1 MPERATAA
9 ERLHRLLYALPAAA
23 REGGVPVDAL
33 AQRFGIDAAEVLR
46 DLEEATAASYHRPAG
61 SADPFSILIEAGQ
74 AGAVVEVQTTGEFE
88 RPVRL
93 TPKES
98 LTLVLGLRAMAA
110 DVEQEQRDGV
120 LELAKRMERELGS
133 SLVHAERERSHGSK
147 VQPAED
153 AHDGALDPDAVLAAA
168 AERRCCCA
176 IRYIKPGGAP
186 EDRTIE
192 PWRLVSSAGRS
203 YVLARDVAADD
214 LRLFRTDRVL
224 AAETVEGESFEVP
237 EDFDVSEHLKDG
249 RAFFAR
255 EVETV
260 TVRYA
265 EPAARWVA
273 ESLGTPRGEDGSVT
287 FEHAVADRTW
297 LVRRVL
303 SYGGAAVV
311 VAPEEIRREV
321 AVRAERVAGRLAEE

>member
-110 DVEQEQRDGV
+110 EVVQEQRDGV

-133 SLVHAERERSHGSK
+133 SLVHAERERDRVPEPRHAGGDPD
-147 VQPAED
+147 PA
-153 AHDGALDPDAVLAAA
+153 DPDAVLAAA

-311 VAPEEIRREV
+311 VAPEEIRNEV